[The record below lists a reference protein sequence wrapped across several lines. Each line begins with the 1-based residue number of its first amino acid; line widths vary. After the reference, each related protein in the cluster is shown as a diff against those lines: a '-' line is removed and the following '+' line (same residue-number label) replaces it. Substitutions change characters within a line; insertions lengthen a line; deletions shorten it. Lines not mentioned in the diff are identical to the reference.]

1 MAFVSNDTSR
11 PARARSPEEKGQ
23 RRDDILRAAERLWA
37 KTPHA
42 ELSMNQVAREAKLA
56 KGTLYLYFD
65 TKEEMFLALL
75 TEHLQRWI
83 DGLVALLDER
93 RPGTPGEVADV
104 LSASAR
110 GHEELRRLLILLGT
124 VLGQSEGIDLTLRFG
139 REVRRMLQPVVERV
153 PLPPEVTLRA
163 LMHAHALSMG
173 WQHASEESFATD
185 FVRRQRDLAFLA
197 PRFEPEFGL
206 ALRAVVERL
215 AAER

>member
-1 MAFVSNDTSR
+1 MSNDTSR

-65 TKEEMFLALL
+65 TKEEMFLSLL
-75 TEHLQRWI
+75 TEHLQAWLNR
-83 DGLVALLDER
+83 LTTLFDER
-93 RPGTPGEVADV
+93 RPTTPGEVADV
-104 LSASAR
+104 LIASAQ
-110 GHEELRRLLILLGT
+110 GYEELRRLLILLGT
-124 VLGQSEGIDLTLRFG
+124 VLAHNEGLDLTMRFA
-139 REVRRMLQPVVERV
+139 REVRQMLQPVVERV
-153 PLPPEVTLRA
+153 PLPPEVTLRV
-163 LMHAHALSMG
+163 LVHAYALSMG
-173 WQHASEESFATD
+173 WQHATEETFATD
-185 FVRRQRDLAFLA
+185 FVRRQRDIAFLA

-215 AAER
+215 AAEG

>member
-1 MAFVSNDTSR
+1 MVKDTSR

-37 KTPHA
+37 KTPYA

-75 TEHLQRWI
+75 TEHLQGW
-83 DGLVALLDER
+83 LEVLTALLDEG
-93 RPGTPGEVADV
+93 RPSTPGEVADV
-104 LSASAR
+104 LIASTR

-124 VLGQSEGIDLTLRFG
+124 VLGQNDQLDLTLKFG
-139 REVRRMLQPVVERV
+139 REVRRMLQGVVDRV
-153 PLPPEVTLRA
+153 PFPPEVTLRV
-163 LMHAHALSMG
+163 LMHAHALAVG
-173 WQHASEESFATD
+173 WQHATEETFATD
-185 FVRRQRDLAFLA
+185 FVRRQRDLAFLT

-206 ALRAVVERL
+206 ALRAVIDRL
-215 AAER
+215 AAEG

>member
-75 TEHLQRWI
+75 TEHLQRWVG
-83 DGLVALLDER
+83 GLVALLDER
-93 RPGTPGEVADV
+93 RPQTPGEVADV
-104 LSASAR
+104 LVASAR

-124 VLGQSEGIDLTLRFG
+124 VLGQSEGLDLTLRFG
-139 REVRRMLQPVVERV
+139 REVRRMLQPVVERF
-153 PLPPEVTLRA
+153 PFAPEVTLRV
-163 LMHAHALSMG
+163 LIHAHALGMG

-185 FVRRQRDLAFLA
+185 FVRRQHDLAFLV

-206 ALRAVVERL
+206 ALRAVIERL
-215 AAER
+215 AADA